1 MVSEVSGFGRILMEV
16 AKHQAGRKPVAT
28 AVLKSG
34 KGNIAHIMEFADGE
48 SLTMMQDKTRPKS
61 RFKAGHA
68 VIEGASSF
76 TSWASQLDAMDNIAA
91 DLVKQG
97 FYLVKTRRIDAV
109 QLPLVD
115 IRDAKAA

>member
-1 MVSEVSGFGRILMEV
+1 M
-16 AKHQAGRKPVAT
+16 AT

-34 KGNIAHIMEFADGE
+34 KGIVAHIMEFADGE

-61 RFKAGHA
+61 RFEAGRA
-68 VIEGASSF
+68 VVEGASSF

-91 DLVKQG
+91 DLVKKG
-97 FYLVKTRRIDAV
+97 FHLVKTKRIDAV

-115 IRDAKAA
+115 IHHAEAA